1 MNFQS
6 YKLPKNKKQ
15 KDKPEQPKRKVRTK
29 LIAAICLSIIALVI
43 LVKAEAPKR
52 IIRNTVVNTIAK
64 DLEHDDLGYTNFL
77 IMGTGGEGHDGK
89 DLTDTLMIASI
100 NPSSSSTILSSVPRD
115 IYVSHPQIISQR
127 INSVYAN
134 QKYQS
139 SHEEAAEVLGDIIE
153 DLTNIEIHYNIKIDF
168 QALVEVV
175 DELGGVTINN
185 QEAIYDPEYPGP
197 NYTFQTF
204 SLPAGEQ
211 TINGETALKYARSR
225 KSSSDFERSSRQ
237 QQLIYAIKDAA
248 LSQNIT
254 SSPQKI
260 TSIYNSMSKHVETNL
275 QLSEILTLAKLAQ
288 EFPEES
294 LTTLPLTD
302 DPNFIGGFLYNPPR
316 SEYGDAYVLIPAD
329 STNSQI
335 HTYFELYRKYPFAMQ
350 ANTEI
355 NLFNGTEI
363 NGFAGSVK
371 QNLKRFGFT
380 VNETANAQSNDYQQS
395 QINLIGQNELLA
407 QQVTESLNRLLEIP
421 ESQISYTPIQED
433 PTEANMDKVII
444 NIILGEDLA
453 EITEK
458 LDVYSSLYSRIQQA
472 INENRAAQNES
483 NLLEEDS
490 DQDDQDQPTNTSN
503 QSEEEPSNE
512 LETDNTAN

>member
-211 TINGETALKYARSR
+211 TINGETALKYA
-225 KSSSDFERSSRQ
+225 
-237 QQLIYAIKDAA
+237 
-248 LSQNIT
+248 
-254 SSPQKI
+254 
-260 TSIYNSMSKHVETNL
+260 
-275 QLSEILTLAKLAQ
+275 
-288 EFPEES
+288 
-294 LTTLPLTD
+294 
-302 DPNFIGGFLYNPPR
+302 
-316 SEYGDAYVLIPAD
+316 
-329 STNSQI
+329 
-335 HTYFELYRKYPFAMQ
+335 
-350 ANTEI
+350 
-355 NLFNGTEI
+355 
-363 NGFAGSVK
+363 
-371 QNLKRFGFT
+371 
-380 VNETANAQSNDYQQS
+380 
-395 QINLIGQNELLA
+395 
-407 QQVTESLNRLLEIP
+407 
-421 ESQISYTPIQED
+421 
-433 PTEANMDKVII
+433 
-444 NIILGEDLA
+444 
-453 EITEK
+453 
-458 LDVYSSLYSRIQQA
+458 
-472 INENRAAQNES
+472 
-483 NLLEEDS
+483 
-490 DQDDQDQPTNTSN
+490 
-503 QSEEEPSNE
+503 
-512 LETDNTAN
+512 